1 LQINAEN
8 YFHFYKD
15 FALNR
20 FLPVI
25 YCLYRELAAYN
36 MNLEHT
42 TPELFAALAKA
53 QNAVENAHKGSLN
66 PHFKNRYAD
75 LAEVLNTVRPVF
87 SECGLSIVQ
96 ETSFDGSLVSVTT
109 ALCHEKGGYIT
120 AIASCV
126 PAKADAQGVGAA
138 TTYLRRYSLAAVT
151 GVAQEDDDGQSA
163 INPVKANP
171 VKSVAAP
178 TVVYAITDDLIK
190 LRKRMTYLQV
200 NEASFLTKLGI
211 ESISTMPSNKVQ
223 LANDLLDKKE
233 EVMRNKAAMS
243 MAKIEPEP
251 KA

>member
-15 FALNR
+15 FPLNR

-36 MNLEHT
+36 MNLEHA

-109 ALCHEKGGYIT
+109 ALCHEKGGYVT

-178 TVVYAITDDLIK
+178 SPKITLTQAAEITARIK
-190 LRKRMTYLQV
+190 QLKVDEDVFLAFYKIKAAHDMTQV
-200 NEASFLTKLGI
+200 MFEKANAALDSTEAK
-211 ESISTMPSNKVQ
+211 Q
-223 LANDLLDKKE
+223 
-233 EVMRNKAAMS
+233 NKAA
-243 MAKIEPEP
+243 IENGLMIP
-251 KA
+251 A